1 MKETVKLILLALV
14 LWGAHLTKAQQ
25 EESDVGS
32 IDTTEL
38 DEQNGTNQTSGG
50 NRAGRLFN
58 GVPATSANQLYSVY
72 GNINSG
78 GKFVGG
84 AIISNTQVLT
94 SASAV
99 QSAGTVNSFTVAV
112 GSNPNVGNAKVY
124 NYASVEIH
132 KDFDSTTRANDVAIV
147 TINGTFDG
155 APNVHPITIATRE
168 IVVSTTNRTTCV
180 VVGYG
185 QTGDFAYTYTMSQ
198 AQYELLTDQ
207 ECTTAFNQTLPP
219 SMLCARAVSGYA
231 CRVDRGG
238 PLVCNGLLYGILTD
252 QTGCTS
258 ANPPVV
264 QKFAKLPVITGPWY
278 VPPPRKNYVSCP

>member
-1 MKETVKLILLALV
+1 MKQTVKLILLALV

-25 EESDVGS
+25 EDGDSWS
-32 IDTTEL
+32 IV
-38 DEQNGTNQTSGG
+38 QW
-50 NRAGRLFN
+50 
-58 GVPATSANQLYSVY
+58 SARNECEPTLLC

-78 GKFVGG
+78 SKYVSG
-84 AIISNTQVLT
+84 AVISSTQVLT

-99 QSAGTVNSFTVAV
+99 RSAGTVDSFTVAV

-180 VVGYG
+180 VVGFG

-207 ECTTAFNQTLPP
+207 ECTTAFNQALPP
-219 SMLCARAVSGYA
+219 S
-231 CRVDRGG
+231 
-238 PLVCNGLLYGILTD
+238 
-252 QTGCTS
+252 
-258 ANPPVV
+258 
-264 QKFAKLPVITGPWY
+264 
-278 VPPPRKNYVSCP
+278 